1 MTRIYMI
8 RHGKA
13 AAGWDGDA
21 DPGLNELGRAQAEA
35 VAKKVQALVATPV
48 PIYSSPLKR
57 CQETAAPL
65 AAAWGVTPQ
74 IEAGVGEIPP
84 PLEDLTERTQWLR
97 RVMAG
102 TWEGLYRD
110 AVSVESGVDFRS
122 WNDNVVNTLNAFK
135 GEAVVIFSHFIA
147 LNAAY
152 CAATGAADVVSFA
165 PENCSLSIFET
176 DGTTLTLIEQGEE
189 TEDMKIALG
198 KKLSLIHI

>member
-84 PLEDLTERTQWLR
+84 PLEDLTARTDWLR

-102 TWEGLYRD
+102 TWEGLYSD
-110 AVSVESGVDFRS
+110 AVSVESGVDFRG
-122 WNDNVVNTLNAFK
+122 WNRNVVSTLNALE
-135 GEAVVIFSHFIA
+135 GEAIVIFSHFIA

-165 PENCSLSIFET
+165 PENCSLSIFDT
-176 DGTTLTLIEQGEE
+176 DGTSLSLVAQGEE

-198 KKLSLIHI
+198 KRS

>member
-57 CQETAAPL
+57 CQETAAAL

-102 TWEGLYRD
+102 TWEGLYSD
-110 AVSVESGVDFRS
+110 AVSVESGVDFRG

-165 PENCSLSIFET
+165 PENCSLSIFDT
-176 DGTTLTLIEQGEE
+176 DGTSLSMVAQGEE
-189 TEDMKIALG
+189 TEDMKITLG
-198 KKLSLIHI
+198 KRS

>member
-1 MTRIYMI
+1 MTLIYMI

-21 DPGLNELGRAQAEA
+21 DPGLNELGRTQAEA
-35 VAKKVQALVATPV
+35 VAEKVQALVAKPV

-57 CQETAAPL
+57 CQETASPL
-65 AAAWGVTPQ
+65 AEAWGVTPQ

-84 PLEDLTERTQWLR
+84 PLEDLTARTDWLR

-102 TWEGLYRD
+102 TWEGLYGD
-110 AVSVESGVDFRS
+110 AVSVESGVDFRG
-122 WNDNVVNTLNAFK
+122 WNDNVVNTLNGLG

-147 LNAAY
+147 LNVAY

-165 PENCSLSIFET
+165 PENCSLSIFDT
-176 DGTTLTLIEQGEE
+176 DGTSLSLLAQGEE

-198 KKLSLIHI
+198 KRS

>member
-1 MTRIYMI
+1 MTRIYTI

-110 AVSVESGVDFRS
+110 AVSVESGVDFRG

-165 PENCSLSIFET
+165 PENCSLSIFDT
-176 DGTTLTLIEQGEE
+176 DGTSLSLVAQGEE

-198 KKLSLIHI
+198 KRS